1 MHRLGFV
8 PDGAV
13 YDGGVGLDEF
23 EDFCG
28 DVCVGV
34 VWDGEAVVVV
44 GVECDG
50 EVDGLEQGLGV
61 YAGEDE
67 AAFVEGFGSLGG
79 CADADGG
86 EGVAD

>member
-1 MHRLGFV
+1 MKTKKDLSHIILGFV

-50 EVDGLEQGLGV
+50 EVNGLE
-61 YAGEDE
+61 
-67 AAFVEGFGSLGG
+67 
-79 CADADGG
+79 
-86 EGVAD
+86 